1 MVHGHNT
8 APTWILFKN
17 SEDSSVLKTSFG
29 SKVHVT
35 ILHPKNWMAA
45 STERSSAWKPWGHS
59 QKEFCSFS
67 TLLPEVPRHKC
78 FWKVSYRI
86 IFNYTG
92 HTFIIYHQFMANV
105 SWIFHIWRI
114 WEYWSWGESP
124 ENTSTGIFHRTNSC
138 PTKNIQQILPTNM
151 VSFSVILGILSTCKQ
166 TFVQLD
172 IWYMYIYICIYSCC
186 LQLLLHILLAV
197 MFHPNHGA
205 MPPSTHPTPLEP
217 CGTSLGQWMHWWHN
231 KLFHSVNETWPWKIH
246 SMVYIY
252 IHTLY
257 IVFFQ
262 WGQEEAQFL

>member
-172 IWYMYIYICIYSCC
+172 IWYMYIYMHIFMLFAAAASYPSCRHVSP
-186 LQLLLHILLAV
+186 QPRGHAS
-197 MFHPNHGA
+197 FNASDTSGA
-205 MPPSTHPTPLEP
+205 LRH
-217 CGTSLGQWMHWWHN
+217 
-231 KLFHSVNETWPWKIH
+231 KLRTVNAL
-246 SMVYIY
+246 M
-252 IHTLY
+252 
-257 IVFFQ
+257 
-262 WGQEEAQFL
+262 A